1 MSSGGQIVG
10 GIVGA
15 VVGFYVGGPAGALQ
29 GAALG
34 AGIGG
39 YLDPPKGPTVEGPR
53 LNDQSVQTSTYG
65 AFIPR
70 VRGTVGLS
78 GNLIWLEN
86 NKLKETVTK
95 EESGGGKGG
104 GGSSQTIR
112 TYSYSATFA
121 VGICEGT
128 IAGVRRIWCGDKL
141 LYNVGSTDPETIAA
155 SNANAQG
162 WRLYLGTDDQLPN
175 SRYEADVGVGNAPAF
190 RGMAYIV
197 FYDFELGDYGNT
209 LQAAQFKF
217 EVVTDQFTDG
227 VHKILDEDLV
237 HPSTVPGALPPSVMQ
252 PVGAQGQLVAFYP
265 NWSNSYA
272 STGYF
277 RVEVLGGRTIRT
289 FVQTASNGAPLPGVA
304 KEPVF
309 LWSRRIFF
317 ATGVSSSNGDYY
329 SLAYNHQA
337 NQSDCVYAY
346 TREYLWSLR
355 LSTGVVYRVP
365 PFGAGVDQTIVQS
378 PIIAGAMAVDCN
390 SSHVFVTTQTA
401 IYRLDYD
408 LNIIESATLSL
419 PSTDAYIQADDSFV
433 YHFHQSLR
441 IIDAQSLEI
450 VDEIYVE
457 GGNTR
462 LLYCFGVS
470 NGLLGKLMTVG
481 VNKGTLWQINRGTPG
496 LVPLSTIFVEECAR
510 TGVLQATDIDVSL
523 LTDGVKGYRISGG
536 TIRAALEPLQGAFPF
551 DVIPSGYKVKAVPRG
566 QSSVMSIPMADL
578 VPQGGGSDS
587 RVLLCSREMDS
598 QLPFRVNIKYLDRAR
613 EYAISEQYAERLNT
627 NTINRVD
634 RELPL
639 VMDANQAAGVCE
651 VLLFL
656 PWLEREEYVFQL
668 PPRYRELEP
677 ADVVTIQGDDAVY
690 ELRLTEANQ
699 AANGVMEC
707 RAKPNRAALYS
718 PAAQGGEA
726 PGPDGT
732 VSARGPSF
740 FIPLDIPVVDEG
752 VQNQPGFIGAVAGN
766 TESWPGALLVRS
778 VDQGQTWAN
787 LQAFTGQAAIG
798 SCLNVLPV
806 CSGVMVD
813 ERSLRVVLGAGELF
827 SITRDQMF
835 AGKNYAAYGVN
846 GRWEIIRFQNAA
858 LQADGSYLLGAFI
871 RGDRGTEWAT
881 GLHQLGDYFVLLDDP
896 DIAFMG
902 APVSFIGAGLKYRAV
917 TAGAA
922 MVSAATVDFT
932 YAGVNLEC
940 LSPVS
945 ALGTRDAAGNF
956 TGRFSRRSRLG
967 NNWWATGI
975 PSPVGEVSESWEI
988 DVMSGS
994 TVKRTITAST
1004 PQFTYSAA
1012 TQSTD
1017 FGAAQAAIT
1026 FRIYQLSGT
1035 VGRGYPLEVTL

>member
-1 MSSGGQIVG
+1 MSSTGQIVG

-34 AGIGG
+34 AGLGG

-53 LNDQSVQTSTYG
+53 LTDQSVQTSTYG

-121 VGICEGT
+121 IGICEGP

-155 SNANAQG
+155 SNANAKG

-190 RGMAYIV
+190 RGMSYIV

-265 NWSNSYA
+265 NWSNSYTT
-272 STGYF
+272 TGYF
-277 RVEVLGGRTIRT
+277 RVEILGDRAIRS
-289 FVQTASNGAPLPGVA
+289 FVQTNSNGAPLPGVA

-309 LWSRRIFF
+309 LWSRRIFS
-317 ATGVSSSNGDYY
+317 ATGIISSNDDFY
-329 SLAYNHQA
+329 SLEYNHPA

-346 TREYLWSLR
+346 TSDYLWSLR

-365 PFGAGVDQTIVQS
+365 PFGSGVDLVQS
-378 PIIAGAMAVDCN
+378 AVISGAIAVDCN
-390 SSHVFVTTQTA
+390 SSHVFVTTLSA
-401 IYRLDYD
+401 IYRLDLD
-408 LNIIESATLSL
+408 LNIIESKAITL
-419 PSTDAYIQADDSFV
+419 PSDDAYIQADDSFI
-433 YHFHQSLR
+433 YHFHESLR
-441 IIDAQSLEI
+441 IIDVHSLEV

-462 LLYCFGVS
+462 GLYCFGVS
-470 NGLLGKLMTVG
+470 NGLLGKLGTIG
-481 VNKGTLWQINRGTPG
+481 ADKGSLWQIHRGTPG
-496 LVPLSTIFVEECAR
+496 LVPLSTIFVEECGR
-510 TGVLQATDIDVSL
+510 TGVLQPTDIDVSL

-566 QSSVMSIPMADL
+566 QESVRTIPMMDL
-578 VPQGGGSDS
+578 VPQGDSSDS
-587 RVLLCSREMDS
+587 RLLPCSREMDS
-598 QLPFRVNIKYLDRAR
+598 QLPFRVNIKYLDRER

-627 NTINRVD
+627 NTINRID
-634 RELPL
+634 RQLPL
-639 VMDANQAAGVCE
+639 VMDADQAAGVCE

-656 PWLEREEYVFQL
+656 PWLEREEYAFQL
-668 PPRYRELEP
+668 PPTYRELEP
-677 ADVVTIQGDDAVY
+677 ADVVTIQGDGELY
-690 ELRLTEANQ
+690 ELRLTETDQ
-699 AANGVMEC
+699 AVSGVMAC

-732 VSARGPSF
+732 VAARGPSF
-740 FIPLDIPVVDEG
+740 FIPLDIPVVDEAL
-752 VQNQPGFIGAVAGN
+752 QNLPGFIGAVAGN

-787 LQAFTGQAAIG
+787 LQAFTGAATLG
-798 SCLNVLPV
+798 SCLSVLPAN
-806 CSGVMVD
+806 SSVMVD
-813 ERSLRVVLGAGELF
+813 ERSLRVVLGSGELF
-827 SITRDQMF
+827 SISRDQMF

-846 GRWEIIRFQNAA
+846 GRWEIIRFQNAE
-858 LQADGSYLLGAFI
+858 LQADGGYLLSTFI

-896 DIAFMG
+896 DLAFMG
-902 APVSFIGAGLKYRAV
+902 APVSLIGAEMKYRAV

-922 MVSAATVDFT
+922 LDSASTVDFT

-940 LSPVS
+940 LSPVT

-956 TGRFSRRSRLG
+956 TGSFTRRSRLG
-967 NNWWATGI
+967 NNWWATGV

-994 TVKRTITAST
+994 TVKRTLTSSTA
-1004 PQFTYSAA
+1004 QFTYSAA
-1012 TQSTD
+1012 DQSTD
-1017 FGAAQAAIT
+1017 FGGAQSAIT